1 MKFVSLRK
9 VAMATML
16 SMTLATVAMPA
27 VAEAATSASISVS
40 STPTNL
46 TTKSIVSNGSSHC
59 ALLTSGRVDCWGYG
73 NNGEL
78 GNGKFYTPGNYG
90 SAKPV
95 AVVSTSGSG
104 TLSGVASLTGT
115 SYGYG
120 AGYCALLTSGR
131 VDCWG
136 PGNDGQLGNGK
147 FYTSGNQ
154 GSAKPVA
161 VVSTSGSGTLSGV
174 ASLTGNGNGYG
185 NEGYCALLTSGR
197 VDCWGYGRYG
207 ELGNGKFYTTSG
219 NQGSAKPVAVV
230 STSGSGTL
238 SGVKLH

>member
-46 TTKSIVSNGSSHC
+46 TTKSIVSNGSSYC
-59 ALLTSGRVDCWGYG
+59 ALLTSGGVDCWGSG
-73 NNGEL
+73 GSGEL
-78 GNGKFYTPGNYG
+78 GNGQFYTSGNYG
-90 SAKPV
+90 SAIPV

-104 TLSGVASLTGT
+104 TLSGVASLTSNQNNFGD
-115 SYGYG
+115 
-120 AGYCALLTSGR
+120 AYCALLTSGG

-136 PGNDGQLGNGK
+136 PGGSGELGNGQ
-147 FYTSGNQ
+147 FYTLGNV
-154 GSAKPVA
+154 GSAIPVA

-174 ASLTGNGNGYG
+174 ASLTSNGI
-185 NEGYCALLTSGR
+185 GYCALLTSGG
-197 VDCWGYGRYG
+197 VDCWGYGNHG
-207 ELGNGKFYTTSG
+207 QLGNGKFYTSTSG
-219 NQGSAKPVAVV
+219 IYGSAKPVAVV

>member
-1 MKFVSLRK
+1 MKFVSLRM

-46 TTKSIVSNGSSHC
+46 TTKSIVSNDYS
-59 ALLTSGRVDCWGYG
+59 
-73 NNGEL
+73 
-78 GNGKFYTPGNYG
+78 
-90 SAKPV
+90 
-95 AVVSTSGSG
+95 
-104 TLSGVASLTGT
+104 
-115 SYGYG
+115 
-120 AGYCALLTSGR
+120 YCALLTSGG

-136 PGNDGQLGNGK
+136 LGQYGQLGNGK

-174 ASLTGNGNGYG
+174 ASLTGNQNNYGNGNG
-185 NEGYCALLTSGR
+185 TGSCALLTSGG
-197 VDCWGYGRYG
+197 VDCWGHGG
-207 ELGNGKFYTTSG
+207 GGQLGNGQSNTI
-219 NQGSAKPVAVV
+219 SAIPVAVV

>member
-1 MKFVSLRK
+1 MKIVSLRK

-46 TTKSIVSNGSSHC
+46 TTKSIVSNGSSNC
-59 ALLTSGRVDCWGYG
+59 ALLTSGGVDCWGMGFYG
-73 NNGEL
+73 DL
-78 GNGKFYTPGNYG
+78 GNGQFYTSGNYG
-90 SAKPV
+90 SAIPV

-104 TLSGVASLTGT
+104 TLSGVASLTSDYAGT
-115 SYGYG
+115 
-120 AGYCALLTSGR
+120 GYCALLTSGR

-136 PGNDGQLGNGK
+136 FGG
-147 FYTSGNQ
+147 F
-154 GSAKPVA
+154 
-161 VVSTSGSGTLSGV
+161 
-174 ASLTGNGNGYG
+174 
-185 NEGYCALLTSGR
+185 
-197 VDCWGYGRYG
+197 G
-207 ELGNGKFYTTSG
+207 ELGNGKLYYPG
-219 NQGSAKPVAVV
+219 NYGSAIPVAVV

>member
-1 MKFVSLRK
+1 MKFVSLRM

-46 TTKSIVSNGSSHC
+46 TTKSIVSNGSSYC
-59 ALLTSGRVDCWGYG
+59 ALRTSGGVDCWGYG
-73 NNGEL
+73 RYGQL
-78 GNGKFYTPGNYG
+78 GNGQFYI

-104 TLSGVASLTGT
+104 TLSGVASLTGEGNGNG
-115 SYGYG
+115 SGSS
-120 AGYCALLTSGR
+120 YCALLTSGG

-136 PGNDGQLGNGK
+136 WGPYGELGNGK
-147 FYTSGNQ
+147 FYTSGNS
-154 GSAKPVA
+154 GSAI
-161 VVSTSGSGTLSGV
+161 
-174 ASLTGNGNGYG
+174 
-185 NEGYCALLTSGR
+185 
-197 VDCWGYGRYG
+197 
-207 ELGNGKFYTTSG
+207 
-219 NQGSAKPVAVV
+219 PVAVV

>member
-46 TTKSIVSNGSSHC
+46 TTKSIVSNGSSYC
-59 ALLTSGRVDCWGYG
+59 ALLTSGGVDCWGYG
-73 NNGEL
+73 NDGEL
-78 GNGKFYTPGNYG
+78 GNGQFYP
-90 SAKPV
+90 
-95 AVVSTSGSG
+95 
-104 TLSGVASLTGT
+104 
-115 SYGYG
+115 
-120 AGYCALLTSGR
+120 
-131 VDCWG
+131 
-136 PGNDGQLGNGK
+136 
-147 FYTSGNQ
+147 
-154 GSAKPVA
+154 
-161 VVSTSGSGTLSGV
+161 
-174 ASLTGNGNGYG
+174 
-185 NEGYCALLTSGR
+185 
-197 VDCWGYGRYG
+197 
-207 ELGNGKFYTTSG
+207 SG

>member
-9 VAMATML
+9 ASMATML

-104 TLSGVASLTGT
+104 TLSGVASLTG
-115 SYGYG
+115 
-120 AGYCALLTSGR
+120 
-131 VDCWG
+131 
-136 PGNDGQLGNGK
+136 
-147 FYTSGNQ
+147 
-154 GSAKPVA
+154 
-161 VVSTSGSGTLSGV
+161 
-174 ASLTGNGNGYG
+174 NGNGYG

>member
-46 TTKSIVSNGSSHC
+46 TTKSIVSNGSSYC
-59 ALLTSGRVDCWGYG
+59 ALLTSGGVDCWGFG
-73 NNGEL
+73 PNGEL
-78 GNGKFYTPGNYG
+78 GNGKFYKSGNYG

-104 TLSGVASLTGT
+104 TLSGVASLTGN
-115 SYGYG
+115 GG
-120 AGYCALLTSGR
+120 GYCALLTSGG

-136 PGNDGQLGNGK
+136 YGGSGELGNGK

-174 ASLTGNGNGYG
+174 
-185 NEGYCALLTSGR
+185 
-197 VDCWGYGRYG
+197 
-207 ELGNGKFYTTSG
+207 
-219 NQGSAKPVAVV
+219 
-230 STSGSGTL
+230 
-238 SGVKLH
+238 KLH

>member
-27 VAEAATSASISVS
+27 VAEAATSASISVR

-46 TTKSIVSNGSSHC
+46 TTKSIVSNGEGSC

-73 NNGEL
+73 N
-78 GNGKFYTPGNYG
+78 
-90 SAKPV
+90 
-95 AVVSTSGSG
+95 
-104 TLSGVASLTGT
+104 
-115 SYGYG
+115 
-120 AGYCALLTSGR
+120 
-131 VDCWG
+131 
-136 PGNDGQLGNGK
+136 
-147 FYTSGNQ
+147 
-154 GSAKPVA
+154 
-161 VVSTSGSGTLSGV
+161 
-174 ASLTGNGNGYG
+174 
-185 NEGYCALLTSGR
+185 
-197 VDCWGYGRYG
+197 YG
-207 ELGNGKFYTTSG
+207 ELGNGKFYNSG

>member
-46 TTKSIVSNGSSHC
+46 TTKSIVSNGTSYC
-59 ALLTSGRVDCWGYG
+59 ALLTSGGVDCWGSGFYG
-73 NNGEL
+73 QL
-78 GNGKFYTPGNYG
+78 GNGQNND

-104 TLSGVASLTGT
+104 TLSGVASLT
-115 SYGYG
+115 SDYN
-120 AGYCALLTSGR
+120 GYCALLTSGG

-136 PGNDGQLGNGK
+136 SGGSGELGNGK

-161 VVSTSGSGTLSGV
+161 VVSTSGSGTL
-174 ASLTGNGNGYG
+174 
-185 NEGYCALLTSGR
+185 R
-197 VDCWGYGRYG
+197 
-207 ELGNGKFYTTSG
+207 
-219 NQGSAKPVAVV
+219 
-230 STSGSGTL
+230 
-238 SGVKLH
+238 GVKLH

>member
-46 TTKSIVSNGSSHC
+46 TTKSIVSNGSSYC

-73 NNGEL
+73 NDGEL
-78 GNGKFYTPGNYG
+78 GNGQFYPSGNYGSAKPVAVASTSGSGTLSGVASLTSNVNGNGYGAGYCALLTSGRVDCWGYGYEGELGNGHFYPSGNYG

-104 TLSGVASLTGT
+104 TLSGV
-115 SYGYG
+115 
-120 AGYCALLTSGR
+120 
-131 VDCWG
+131 
-136 PGNDGQLGNGK
+136 
-147 FYTSGNQ
+147 
-154 GSAKPVA
+154 
-161 VVSTSGSGTLSGV
+161 
-174 ASLTGNGNGYG
+174 
-185 NEGYCALLTSGR
+185 
-197 VDCWGYGRYG
+197 
-207 ELGNGKFYTTSG
+207 
-219 NQGSAKPVAVV
+219 
-230 STSGSGTL
+230 
-238 SGVKLH
+238 KLH

>member
-46 TTKSIVSNGSSHC
+46 TTKSIVSNGSSYC

-73 NNGEL
+73 NDGEL
-78 GNGKFYTPGNYG
+78 GNGQFYPSGNYG

-104 TLSGVASLTGT
+104 TLSGV
-115 SYGYG
+115 
-120 AGYCALLTSGR
+120 
-131 VDCWG
+131 
-136 PGNDGQLGNGK
+136 
-147 FYTSGNQ
+147 
-154 GSAKPVA
+154 
-161 VVSTSGSGTLSGV
+161 
-174 ASLTGNGNGYG
+174 
-185 NEGYCALLTSGR
+185 
-197 VDCWGYGRYG
+197 
-207 ELGNGKFYTTSG
+207 
-219 NQGSAKPVAVV
+219 
-230 STSGSGTL
+230 
-238 SGVKLH
+238 KLH